1 MVSTQPHKAR
11 TMLVVGISVS
21 VSHTRWPAAAS
32 SVHRA
37 SSRSS
42 GTEKSRR
49 SWVPNSFPK
58 QDQDS
63 KGSATHGSFES
74 YVPYLFGHV

>member
-1 MVSTQPHKAR
+1 MSMQTSQETGRPNRRSRSLAA
-11 TMLVVGISVS
+11 
-21 VSHTRWPAAAS
+21 AAAS

-63 KGSATHGSFES
+63 NGSAAHGSFES